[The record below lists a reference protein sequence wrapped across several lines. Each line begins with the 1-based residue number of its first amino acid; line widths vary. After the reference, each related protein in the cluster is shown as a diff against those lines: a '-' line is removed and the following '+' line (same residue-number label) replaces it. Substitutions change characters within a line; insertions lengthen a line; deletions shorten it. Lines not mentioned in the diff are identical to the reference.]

1 MKLSIIPLCLAVK
14 ALAHDAFPLL
24 KRDLAT
30 ITDVLDNVK
39 ASIRKLDTAVG
50 TANDPAPL
58 LLASNG
64 LISALKTG
72 ASRVNGT
79 TPIDFLDSVR
89 LIPPVHELTALGRG
103 LTGNLNSMKAKI
115 KKLGLCDVTLLQITT
130 INTRSQDLIHAVDG
144 KIPPE
149 AQEISKDLTSGL
161 IQVLKQSKEEFSGQ
175 NCKMASDVAVSSKS
189 ASLSDGRSIIVVFA
203 AVLFAS
209 AVLM

>member
-1 MKLSIIPLCLAVK
+1 MKLSVIPLCLAVE
-14 ALAHDAFPLL
+14 ALAHDAFPLP

-39 ASIRKLDTAVG
+39 ASIRKLDTAVS
-50 TANDPAPL
+50 TASDPGPL

-89 LIPPVHELTALGRG
+89 LIRPVHELTALGQG
-103 LTGNLNSMKAKI
+103 LTGNLKSMKAKV

-130 INTRSQDLIHAVDG
+130 INTRAQDLINAVDG

-149 AQEISKDLTSGL
+149 AQEISRHLTSDLTK
-161 IQVLKQSKEEFSGQ
+161 VLRQSKEEFSGQ
-175 NCKMASDVAVSSKS
+175 NCTMASDAAVSSRS
-189 ASLSDGRSIIVVFA
+189 ASLSDGRSIIVGFA

-209 AVLM
+209 AILI

>member
-1 MKLSIIPLCLAVK
+1 MKLSVIPLCLAVE

-30 ITDVLDNVK
+30 ITDALDNVK
-39 ASIRKLDTAVG
+39 AGIRKLDTAVS

-72 ASRVNGT
+72 ASMVNGT
-79 TPIDFLDSVR
+79 APIDFLDSVR
-89 LIPPVHELTALGRG
+89 LIRPVHELTALGQG
-103 LTGNLNSMKAKI
+103 LTDNLKSMRAKV
-115 KKLGLCDVTLLQITT
+115 KKLGLCDVALLQITT
-130 INTRSQDLIHAVDG
+130 INTRSQDLIHAVNG

-161 IQVLKQSKEEFSGQ
+161 TKVLEQSKEEFSGQ
-175 NCKMASDVAVSSKS
+175 NCKMASDAAVSSTS
-189 ASLSDGRSIIVVFA
+189 ASLSDGRSIVVVFA

-209 AVLM
+209 AVLI